1 VLELLNSKVDHPDYQ
16 ADRTAW
22 GVHVCDLV
30 GSPRVKLLYDIYHMQ
45 IMEGDIIRTIRDN
58 AVYIGHYHTAG
69 NPGRHELE
77 ARMMATMRT
86 GEVASEL
93 ARLVDYL
100 RAQLAQ
106 ALGSAVVEGLLG
118 GALAL
123 FSPALQVV
131 AQEASIHGFGSI
143 LLGAIVLA
151 RASAALHLAWDPARA
166 AYLLAVLGSSVIMI
180 GALNLATNCV
190 AFWEPSA
197 TGTFPFLVQN
207 VLELAKFPLTLYG
220 RLVQLLL
227 TWALP
232 FVFVSYYPG
241 LVLLGKPSPVPA
253 LGVLAPLSGPA
264 VAIVASLVWRRG
276 LARYQGA
283 GH

>member
-1 VLELLNSKVDHPDYQ
+1 MSTFAHRIAHAARIYARLQALHLRTFLEYEADFWIGILGTVLTHGAGIVFLWAFFSRVPTVGGW
-16 ADRTAW
+16 TAW
-22 GVHVCDLV
+22 QIAFLYALSIIPRGLVEVLCDGQWQLRALV
-30 GSPRVKLLYDIYHMQ
+30 
-45 IMEGDIIRTIRDN
+45 N
-58 AVYIGHYHTAG
+58 
-69 NPGRHELE
+69 
-77 ARMMATMRT
+77 T
-86 GEVASEL
+86 GEFD
-93 ARLVDYL
+93 RLLL
-100 RAQLAQ
+100 RPL
-106 ALGSAVVEGLLG
+106 
-118 GALAL
+118 
-123 FSPALQVV
+123 SPALQVV

-151 RASAALHLAWDPARA
+151 RASVALHLAWDPARA
-166 AYLLAVLGSSVIMI
+166 AYLLAVLGSSVVMI

-220 RLVQLLL
+220 RLVQVLL

-232 FVFVSYYPG
+232 FAFVSYYPG
-241 LVLLGKPSPVPA
+241 LVLLGRPSPMPA

-276 LARYQGA
+276 VARYQGA